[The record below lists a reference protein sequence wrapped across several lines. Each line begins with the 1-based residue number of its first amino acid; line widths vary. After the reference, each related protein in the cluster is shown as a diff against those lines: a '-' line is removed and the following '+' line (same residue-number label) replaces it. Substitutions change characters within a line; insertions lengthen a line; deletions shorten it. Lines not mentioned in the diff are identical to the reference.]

1 MLSANYEAF
10 CVVEKGIKSVFNL
23 TNLIYVLQQMKSFD
37 ESKSN
42 EQLNCDLDHIHH
54 KHFT

>member
-23 TNLIYVLQQMKSFD
+23 TNLIRFTANEEVTVLMKASLTN
-37 ESKSN
+37 S
-42 EQLNCDLDHIHH
+42 
-54 KHFT
+54 